1 MSAKENLEE
10 RLEKLGQAIASNNAF
25 VENVMSR
32 IEATPRGF
40 PDRIGKLKNRLIVR
54 RIIMSRF
61 TKLAAAAAIIVAAL
75 VGLNHFTGSI
85 DVATPAYGI
94 TDVPELFKKASVIHT
109 RGWMYFPRHK
119 MPKGQ
124 EIPPVEMEQWIDL
137 ENGRV
142 RFTGVGLSIGPNE
155 VRINLGETVSDG
167 QYKMCLNHTD
177 KSAIFFKIS
186 NYQRMLEKHH
196 SLNQMFGQMF
206 GDIDELDNFVK
217 TGQEEING
225 VEYDIWE
232 GEVVHS
238 VTNQTERYKY
248 CLSPTTGE
256 SGQVQAWVKLDNGQW
271 ALNYEYCL
279 IGRDVPIPE
288 GIFTTE
294 APEGYALENTKETA
308 TPLELDDGGSVH
320 YGSLTLDPR
329 ISFTLSDGSVI
340 LAWYSTDRESTT
352 SQAELF
358 EDLEF
363 GGALPKLPVEIYAL
377 KPSGWTGDI
386 TYIGQHLAYTQKAE
400 KFIEWGIYV
409 PDGPPP
415 KHSEMLG
422 YEVLYR
428 FNLGEHRPNWIL
440 GYTVDYGI
448 LIETAENFDWWVLGA
463 MAELSNDGKAPEG
476 ITYESVLKLTEHIRE
491 SLVE

>member
-1 MSAKENLEE
+1 MTAKENIEE
-10 RLEKLGQAIASNNAF
+10 KLEKLAKAIEPNEELI
-25 VENVMSR
+25 ENIMSR
-32 IEATPRGF
+32 IDAISASEASKTK
-40 PDRIGKLKNRLIVR
+40 KLKNKLLIRRLI
-54 RIIMSRF
+54 MNRF
-61 TKLAAAAAIIVAAL
+61 TKFAAAAVIIIAVLAGIYQFRGTTA
-75 VGLNHFTGSI
+75 
-85 DVATPAYGI
+85 AYGI
-94 TDVPELFKKASVIHT
+94 TDVPELFKQARVIHT
-109 RGWMYFPRHK
+109 QGWMYFPGHK

-142 RFTGVGLSIGPNE
+142 RFTGTGLSVGPNE
-155 VRINLGETVSDG
+155 VRINLRETVSDG

-206 GDIDELDNFVK
+206 GDIDKLDNFIK

-232 GEVVHS
+232 GEVVHL

-248 CLSPTTGE
+248 WLSPTTGE

-271 ALNYEYCL
+271 ALNYEYYL
-279 IGRDVPIPE
+279 IDRDAQIPE

-294 APEGYALENTKETA
+294 APEGYVLENTRETP

-320 YGSLTLDPR
+320 CGGLTLDPR

-340 LAWYSTDRESTT
+340 LAWYSTDREAAT
-352 SQAELF
+352 SQVELF
-358 EDLEF
+358 EDLKF

-386 TYIGQHLAYTQKAE
+386 TYIGQHLACTQKAE
-400 KFIEWGIYV
+400 KIIEWSIYV

-415 KHSEMLG
+415 ERSKMLG

-428 FNLGEHRPNWIL
+428 FNLGERKPKCIF
-440 GYTVDYGI
+440 GYTMDYGI

-463 MAELSNDGKAPEG
+463 MSELSDDGKAPENV
-476 ITYESVLKLTEHIRE
+476 TYEHVLQLAQQIRQ
-491 SLVE
+491 SLNK